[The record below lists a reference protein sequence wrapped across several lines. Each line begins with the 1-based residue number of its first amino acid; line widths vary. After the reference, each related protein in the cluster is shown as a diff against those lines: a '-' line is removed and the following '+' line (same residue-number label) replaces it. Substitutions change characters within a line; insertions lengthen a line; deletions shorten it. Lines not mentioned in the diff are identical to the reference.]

1 MNEIESVIRSA
12 RQAQVDR
19 IYKSFANA
27 EQVAQDEDGITK
39 ARVPGE
45 TKVKD
50 GKTFVWTEYA
60 PGKFDWQL
68 DKNSKKKP
76 LNKQS
81 AETVKQNVKEFVKK
95 NSANLYE
102 YFAHGAENVDADDA
116 KKFAILEKMGWSAG
130 KFFDSADKTAAERY
144 VRKMK
149 QRGYEVHE
157 VEGISDYAYLLKKAD
172 EDELNLFE
180 SMFLKGEEIT
190 EIAEENPFDAMYKSE
205 EAEIEKARSGVYKD
219 TAENRKK
226 GRVGQQYGQKK
237 ADDSQLKG
245 KAVASLCDG
254 VMAYYD
260 EEDDAPSEGSLK
272 KQFKLAAEKL
282 GAKGLAEQM
291 FNYWTKNN
299 PASPAQS
306 GFSDDEVKEAIES
319 AFDEF
324 GVKIDKETKK
334 FLTPDEEDEDDAEK
348 AETGDLEKSDI
359 MNAFG
364 YGSDVK
370 VTKTGKEI
378 AEQVDTVILPALN
391 AKLIEKK
398 SDADDLLAEC
408 GNAPTKEVPVWWTG
422 DVKIPVEYKM
432 YDWDETCVPS
442 NDDGGIAS
450 SLSASDAE
458 EKRAKYNRPENA
470 DQANARR
477 QYNDCVRC
485 VCEIL
490 VDIKACEILKSLK
503 PGKEYELSTRQVV
516 ALQF

>member
-1 MNEIESVIRSA
+1 MNEIESAIRSA

-45 TKVKD
+45 T
-50 GKTFVWTEYA
+50 
-60 PGKFDWQL
+60 
-68 DKNSKKKP
+68 
-76 LNKQS
+76 
-81 AETVKQNVKEFVKK
+81 
-95 NSANLYE
+95 
-102 YFAHGAENVDADDA
+102 
-116 KKFAILEKMGWSAG
+116 
-130 KFFDSADKTAAERY
+130 
-144 VRKMK
+144 
-149 QRGYEVHE
+149 
-157 VEGISDYAYLLKKAD
+157 
-172 EDELNLFE
+172 
-180 SMFLKGEEIT
+180 T

-237 ADDSQLKG
+237 ADDSQSNGKAV

-282 GAKGLAEQM
+282 GARGLAEQM

-334 FLTPDEEDEDDAEK
+334 FLTLDEEDEDEAEK

-442 NDDGGIAS
+442 NEGCGIAG

-458 EKRAKYNRPENA
+458 EKKAKYNRPENA

-477 QYNDCVRC
+477 QYNDCIRC

>member
-1 MNEIESVIRSA
+1 MNEIESVIRLA

-27 EQVAQDEDGITK
+27 DEVTRDEDGITK

-45 TKVKD
+45 TKVIN
-50 GKTFVWTEYA
+50 GKTFVYTEYA

-68 DKNSKKKP
+68 AKNSKKKP
-76 LNKQS
+76 LDKNKQN
-81 AETVKQNVKEFVKK
+81 AETVKQNVANFVKK

-102 YFAHGAENVDADDA
+102 YLVHGADNVDAEDA
-116 KKFAILEKMGWSAG
+116 KKFASLERMGWSAG
-130 KFFDSADKTAAERY
+130 KSFDSADKTAAERY

-172 EDELNLFE
+172 DTVDI
-180 SMFLKGEEIT
+180 MQDV
-190 EIAEENPFDAMYKSE
+190 NPFDSLF
-205 EAEIEKARSGVYKD
+205 KANQEDDDEGED
-219 TAENRKK
+219 T
-226 GRVGQQYGQKK
+226 G
-237 ADDSQLKG
+237 
-245 KAVASLCDG
+245 
-254 VMAYYD
+254 YD
-260 EEDDAPSEGSLK
+260 EDVNE
-272 KQFKLAAEKL
+272 
-282 GAKGLAEQM
+282 
-291 FNYWTKNN
+291 
-299 PASPAQS
+299 
-306 GFSDDEVKEAIES
+306 
-319 AFDEF
+319 
-324 GVKIDKETKK
+324 
-334 FLTPDEEDEDDAEK
+334 EEDEDGDDESEK
-348 AETGDLEKSDI
+348 AFESDIEKSDI

-432 YDWDETCVPS
+432 YDWEETCVPS

-450 SLSASDAE
+450 SLSAPDAE

>member
-1 MNEIESVIRSA
+1 MNDIESAIKSA

-27 EQVAQDEDGITK
+27 EQVAQDED
-39 ARVPGE
+39 
-45 TKVKD
+45 KV
-50 GKTFVWTEYA
+50 
-60 PGKFDWQL
+60 
-68 DKNSKKKP
+68 S
-76 LNKQS
+76 
-81 AETVKQNVKEFVKK
+81 
-95 NSANLYE
+95 
-102 YFAHGAENVDADDA
+102 
-116 KKFAILEKMGWSAG
+116 
-130 KFFDSADKTAAERY
+130 
-144 VRKMK
+144 
-149 QRGYEVHE
+149 
-157 VEGISDYAYLLKKAD
+157 
-172 EDELNLFE
+172 
-180 SMFLKGEEIT
+180 KGEETT
-190 EIAEENPFDAMYKSE
+190 EVEEENPFDAMYKSE

-226 GRVGQQYGQKK
+226 GRVGQRYGQKK
-237 ADDSQLKG
+237 ADDSQPTGKAV

-282 GAKGLAEQM
+282 GAKGLAEHM
-291 FNYWTKNN
+291 FNYWNKNN

-306 GFSDDEVKEAIES
+306 GFSDDEIKEAIES
-319 AFDEF
+319 AFEEF

-334 FLTPDEEDEDDAEK
+334 FLTVDEEDEDEDWDEDEAEK

-364 YGSDVK
+364 YGSEVK
-370 VTKTGKEI
+370 ISKTGKEI
-378 AEQVDTVILPALN
+378 AEQVDTVVLPALN

-422 DVKIPVEYKM
+422 DIKIPVEYKI

-442 NDDGGIAS
+442 NDGGGIAG
-450 SLSASDAE
+450 SLSALDAE

-477 QYNDCVRC
+477 QYNDCIRC

-503 PGKEYELSTRQVV
+503 PGKEYELSPRQVV

>member
-27 EQVAQDEDGITK
+27 EQVVQDED
-39 ARVPGE
+39 RV
-45 TKVKD
+45 
-50 GKTFVWTEYA
+50 
-60 PGKFDWQL
+60 
-68 DKNSKKKP
+68 S
-76 LNKQS
+76 
-81 AETVKQNVKEFVKK
+81 
-95 NSANLYE
+95 
-102 YFAHGAENVDADDA
+102 
-116 KKFAILEKMGWSAG
+116 
-130 KFFDSADKTAAERY
+130 
-144 VRKMK
+144 
-149 QRGYEVHE
+149 
-157 VEGISDYAYLLKKAD
+157 
-172 EDELNLFE
+172 
-180 SMFLKGEEIT
+180 KGEETT
-190 EIAEENPFDAMYKSE
+190 EVEEENPFDAMYKSE

-237 ADDSQLKG
+237 ADDSQPNGKAV

-282 GAKGLAEQM
+282 GAKGLAEHM

-299 PASPAQS
+299 PGSGSSAQS
-306 GFSDDEVKEAIES
+306 DFSDDEVKEAIES

-334 FLTPDEEDEDDAEK
+334 FLTPDEEDEDEDGDEDDAEK
-348 AETGDLEKSDI
+348 VETGDLEKSDI

-450 SLSASDAE
+450 SLSAPDAE

-477 QYNDCVRC
+477 QYNDCIRC